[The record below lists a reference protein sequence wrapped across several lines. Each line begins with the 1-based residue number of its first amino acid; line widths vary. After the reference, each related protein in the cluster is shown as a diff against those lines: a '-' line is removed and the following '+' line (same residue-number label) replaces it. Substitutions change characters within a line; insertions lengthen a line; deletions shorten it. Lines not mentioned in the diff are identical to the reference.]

1 MNKYLLQILKE
12 TKTIII
18 PGLGALTVTNEATGE
33 MMFMSF
39 LKHDDGN
46 LAKYISEKEGM
57 DINDA
62 KNLIAKYVRE
72 IQAEV
77 DKGDTYSMYQFGNF
91 SKLDGEIVF
100 EQWAAGSETAPAE
113 EPKTEEILAPV
124 AEEKMEPIVPIV
136 ETPIEPKV
144 EDLVHEEPTVEAEEA
159 VTTIETPATEPEPII
174 EQHTKTELE
183 IVSSVS
189 AETPSDSALEEQ
201 NPDTE
206 KIGRSESNPKTELEI
221 ASMVAAE
228 TTPTAESSSN
238 SVKEETKAQE
248 TIPVEKAPSET
259 PVMETKVVVTQVPP
273 ITEKKSAPAEA
284 KKPVGKS
291 PKEQLKAADTSTGS
305 ATASKTPKKKK
316 TGVFAYILWGFVVLI
331 LGAGTYVAVQ
341 FDTLKKDFPILAQL
355 TGEEVEEKKDTLAT
369 LGEEDPIAN
378 PDSMPEA
385 EELPQDEAVAEPI
398 EAEST
403 PVETPAPKKSE
414 PVKKPEP
421 PKKVAPVKKPEPV
434 KKPTPKPAKPAPV
447 VKPTPKPVVS
457 TQPATTYKSKPRPAN
472 FPTPNLT
479 KPFHIIAGS
488 FSSRTNALNFATKL
502 KNMGLTNL
510 SVGEKGGLYKVSIN
524 GYSTEDDAKAA
535 LPSVSGIAPGA
546 WVFNWN

>member
-1 MNKYLLQILKE
+1 MNNYLLQILKE

-46 LAKYISEKEGM
+46 LAKYISEKEGI

-77 DKGDTYSMYQFGNF
+77 DKGDKYSMYQFGSF
-91 SKLDGEIVF
+91 SKVDGEIVF
-100 EQWAAGSETAPAE
+100 EQWSAGNESSSVEETAAASE
-113 EPKTEEILAPV
+113 EPK
-124 AEEKMEPIVPIV
+124 AEEKIQPVIEEKVEPVLPIETS
-136 ETPIEPKV
+136 ETPKA

-174 EQHTKTELE
+174 EQNSKTELG
-183 IVSSVS
+183 IVSSVTV
-189 AETPSDSALEEQ
+189 ETPSDPALEEQ
-201 NPDTE
+201 NPENE
-206 KIGRSESNPKTELEI
+206 KIGKSENNPKTEIEI
-221 ASMVAAE
+221 ASIVAAE
-228 TTPTAESSSN
+228 TTPTVETSNIIESDS
-238 SVKEETKAQE
+238 KDQKT
-248 TIPVEKAPSET
+248 TPVEKTPQKT
-259 PVMETKVVVTQVPP
+259 PVMETKVVVTEVPP
-273 ITEKKSAPAEA
+273 IAEKKSAAA
-284 KKPVGKS
+284 DNKKPVGKS

-305 ATASKTPKKKK
+305 ATASKTTKKKK

-341 FDTLKKDFPILAQL
+341 FDTLKKDFPILAKL
-355 TGEEVEEKKDTLAT
+355 TGEEVDEKKDTLAI

-385 EELPQDEAVAEPI
+385 EELPQDDAVEPI
-398 EAEST
+398 ETEKAPAEA
-403 PVETPAPKKSE
+403 PA
-414 PVKKPEP
+414 
-421 PKKVAPVKKPEPV
+421 PKKVAPIIK
-434 KKPTPKPAKPAPV
+434 TAPKPAKPAPV
-447 VKPTPKPVVS
+447 VKPAPKPVVS
-457 TQPATTYKSKPRPAN
+457 TQPATTYRPKPKPAN
-472 FPTPNLT
+472 FPAPNLT
-479 KPFHIIAGS
+479 KPYHIIAGS

-502 KNMGLTNL
+502 KRMGLTNL

-524 GYSTEDDAKAA
+524 GYSTEDEAKAA

>member
-1 MNKYLLQILKE
+1 MNNYLLQILKE

-77 DKGDTYSMYQFGNF
+77 DKGDKYSMYQFGSF
-91 SKLDGEIVF
+91 SKVDGEIVF
-100 EQWAAGSETAPAE
+100 EQWNQGSEQETAAE
-113 EPKTEEILAPV
+113 TPSAPEETK
-124 AEEKMEPIVPIV
+124 AEEKVEPIVPAAEI
-136 ETPIEPKV
+136 TPEPKV
-144 EDLVHEEPTVEAEEA
+144 EEIILNEPTTLVEEA
-159 VTTIETPATEPEPII
+159 VTTIETPSTEPEPIV
-174 EQHTKTELE
+174 EQNSKTELG
-183 IVSSVS
+183 IVSSVTV
-189 AETPSDSALEEQ
+189 ETPSDPALEEQ
-201 NPDTE
+201 NPENE
-206 KIGRSESNPKTELEI
+206 KIGKSESSPKTEIEI
-221 ASMVAAE
+221 ASIVAAE
-228 TTPTAESSSN
+228 TTPTVETSSN
-238 SVKEETKAQE
+238 SAKAESKTQE
-248 TIPVEKAPSET
+248 TIPAEKT
-259 PVMETKVVVTQVPP
+259 PVMDTKVVVTQVPP
-273 ITEKKSAPAEA
+273 IAEKKSTAADN

-291 PKEQLKAADTSTGS
+291 PKEQLKAAD
-305 ATASKTPKKKK
+305 ASKTTKKKK

-341 FDTLKKDFPILAQL
+341 FDTLKKDFPILAKL
-355 TGEEVEEKKDTLAT
+355 TGEEIEEKKDTLAT

-385 EELPQDEAVAEPI
+385 EELPQDAAAVEPI
-398 EAEST
+398 ETESA
-403 PVETPAPKKSE
+403 PIETPAPKKTE
-414 PVKKPEP
+414 
-421 PKKVAPVKKPEPV
+421 PVKKPEPV
-434 KKPTPKPAKPAPV
+434 KKTAPKPAKPTPV
-447 VKPTPKPVVS
+447 AKPAPKPVVS
-457 TQPATTYKSKPRPAN
+457 TQPTTTYKPKPKPAN
-472 FPTPNLT
+472 FPAPNLT
-479 KPFHIIAGS
+479 KPYHIIAGS

-502 KNMGLTNL
+502 KKMGLTNL

-524 GYSTEDDAKAA
+524 GYSTEDEAKAA